1 MSKVSISYIHNEMKL
16 SDVYFCFIQINLCDG
31 LMFYCLNITVPLISI
46 EIMWFCNIT
55 LEKMLLQFSPKLK
68 CCDYLMICFISL

>member
-1 MSKVSISYIHNEMKL
+1 MTKMSKVSISYIHNEMKL

-46 EIMWFCNIT
+46 EIM
-55 LEKMLLQFSPKLK
+55 
-68 CCDYLMICFISL
+68 